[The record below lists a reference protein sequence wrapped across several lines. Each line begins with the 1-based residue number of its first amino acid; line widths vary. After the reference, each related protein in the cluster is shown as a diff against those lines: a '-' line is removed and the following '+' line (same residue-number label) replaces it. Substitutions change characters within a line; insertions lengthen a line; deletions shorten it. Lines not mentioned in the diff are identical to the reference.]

1 MSVRKRT
8 TKTKETAEYH
18 YEFMQNGKRYCG
30 VCEGCTTKAAALAY
44 EKRIRETAKELAAQK
59 NVDALVQNFKR
70 ELVGGDNITL
80 DNAFSIFEKKPSKR
94 SRSDKQMA
102 AKRSYWG
109 DFCAFIRSSYPDLVN
124 LDQITRQ
131 HAEEYINYL
140 KHNGRFIR
148 DIQNGKKACYTAV
161 NSLSN
166 TTINVYHK
174 TLRSIFAK
182 LSEDAGL
189 LFNPFGFDM
198 LENGSANREAFT
210 IEELKLI
217 GDNLTQFVR
226 PIFTIGICTGLSEGD
241 ICLLKWS
248 DINGNWISRKRKK
261 TKVNLDIP
269 IMPPLQNFLKE
280 QYAVSGDQEYVLPE
294 HAAMYLE
301 NPDGISYRVKKF
313 LENIGIQTTRVFEGR
328 QRATSVKDVHSLRH
342 TFAYLAGC
350 YQIPLPIVQSI
361 LGHMS
366 PEMTKHYQ
374 AHADRKAKEKY
385 LSQMPDFLGVSAAQ
399 QLALRDDTVK
409 AMDLRKQ
416 LKARIDKMTME
427 QLEAIDALLNE
438 LTGSI
443 ILGGEA

>member
-1 MSVRKRT
+1 
-8 TKTKETAEYH
+8 
-18 YEFMQNGKRYCG
+18 
-30 VCEGCTTKAAALAY
+30 
-44 EKRIRETAKELAAQK
+44 
-59 NVDALVQNFKR
+59 
-70 ELVGGDNITL
+70 
-80 DNAFSIFEKKPSKR
+80 
-94 SRSDKQMA
+94 
-102 AKRSYWG
+102 
-109 DFCAFIRSSYPDLVN
+109 
-124 LDQITRQ
+124 
-131 HAEEYINYL
+131 
-140 KHNGRFIR
+140 
-148 DIQNGKKACYTAV
+148 
-161 NSLSN
+161 
-166 TTINVYHK
+166 
-174 TLRSIFAK
+174 
-182 LSEDAGL
+182 AGL

-217 GDNLTQFVR
+217 GDNLTPFVR

-313 LENIGIQTTRVFEGR
+313 LESIGIQTTRVFEGR

-427 QLEAIDALLNE
+427 QLEAIDALLL
-438 LTGSI
+438 LTHDDAVEYMEYVASI
-443 ILGGEA
+443 KNNPVAKMVKIADLKHNSDITRLDVVDEKALKRVAKYAEAMRLLTE

>member
-1 MSVRKRT
+1 
-8 TKTKETAEYH
+8 
-18 YEFMQNGKRYCG
+18 
-30 VCEGCTTKAAALAY
+30 
-44 EKRIRETAKELAAQK
+44 
-59 NVDALVQNFKR
+59 
-70 ELVGGDNITL
+70 
-80 DNAFSIFEKKPSKR
+80 
-94 SRSDKQMA
+94 MA

-148 DIQNGKKACYTAV
+148 DIQNGKKASYTAV

-217 GDNLTQFVR
+217 GDNLTPFVR

-313 LENIGIQTTRVFEGR
+313 LESIGIQTTRVFEGR

-409 AMDLRKQ
+409 VMDLRKQ

-427 QLEAIDALLNE
+427 QLEAIDAFLNE

>member
-148 DIQNGKKACYTAV
+148 DIQNGKKASYTAV

-217 GDNLTQFVR
+217 GDNLTPFVR

-313 LENIGIQTTRVFEGR
+313 LESIGIQTTRVFEGR

-409 AMDLRKQ
+409 VMDLRKQ

-427 QLEAIDALLNE
+427 QLEAIDAFLNE